1 MFYQVVILWGEI
13 SGLSQFRFKGVNP
26 CAMLSVRGGF
36 KFCVYLRR
44 RPLSV
49 IIQWKLLSR
58 NVVWL
63 IMLYKV
69 VLTFKSGDEILKCD
83 RSAGESYWAVLSS
96 GTVQYVVQ
104 GGLTFAS
111 ADQILKC
118 TIQMN
123 PFEKYFPV
131 ILIIILYQVVL
142 IVFSLW
148 MNSSQLAMKYSQVLQ
163 CRLFFCEF
171 QFGDSWS

>member
-1 MFYQVVILWGEI
+1 
-13 SGLSQFRFKGVNP
+13 
-26 CAMLSVRGGF
+26 
-36 KFCVYLRR
+36 
-44 RPLSV
+44 
-49 IIQWKLLSR
+49 
-58 NVVWL
+58 
-63 IMLYKV
+63 
-69 VLTFKSGDEILKCD
+69 
-83 RSAGESYWAVLSS
+83 
-96 GTVQYVVQ
+96 
-104 GGLTFAS
+104 
-111 ADQILKC
+111 
-118 TIQMN
+118 MN